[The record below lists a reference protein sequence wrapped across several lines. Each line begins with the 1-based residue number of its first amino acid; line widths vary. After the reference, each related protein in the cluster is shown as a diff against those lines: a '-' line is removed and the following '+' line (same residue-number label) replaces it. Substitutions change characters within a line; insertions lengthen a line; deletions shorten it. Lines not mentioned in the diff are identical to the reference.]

1 MTAKIQLTEGVI
13 HVSGDLNAASV
24 PALLDDATA
33 LFQQAGEQFSV
44 DLADVTRA
52 DSSGLALLIDWMRS
66 ARRDNQ
72 QLSFRR
78 IPAQL
83 LEMARVSGIES
94 LLPLSE

>member
-1 MTAKIQLTEGVI
+1 MNAKIQLTEGVV

-24 PALLDDATA
+24 PALLDDSVA
-33 LFQQAGEQFSV
+33 LFQQAGEQLCV
-44 DLADVTRA
+44 DLADITRA

-66 ARRDNQ
+66 AKRHNQ
-72 QLSFRR
+72 QLIFRR